1 MDEGEGWL
9 VRRAVDLL
17 NKYHLVLVVL
27 LSAMHIGL
35 ACIHTR
41 DSGRAALTLSSRISK
56 AVLAQ
61 LGDSVAKIN
70 AITSKAER
78 RRITQ

>member
-1 MDEGEGWL
+1 VLPREEEHMDKDEGGL
-9 VRRAVDLL
+9 VRKTVDWL

-41 DSGRAALTLSSRISK
+41 DSGRAALTVSPRIVE
-56 AVLAQ
+56 AVPVSIERFFN
-61 LGDSVAKIN
+61 GDQYVA
-70 AITSKAER
+70 
-78 RRITQ
+78 